1 MATTILTL
9 NSFTQFIGTNNTG
22 TTSNATVGYIGQAV
36 VARGTIEAS
45 TSARPVS
52 EIIATPLAG
61 YQVVCQISTGANDF
75 INTIG
80 PQSSGSGK
88 SEALTSYNGQFTFSS
103 PFTLN
108 ANTTYYIW
116 FYPQQRIS
124 GTKSFGSCSIQGVD
138 YTITIN
144 GQQVSSNWYTYVGFS
159 SSDRKTSDS
168 TTVASGS
175 SVTMYASLGSAPS
188 GATLS
193 FDGWYNSSGTR
204 VSTSQTY
211 TVTVSGNATYTAKAT
226 VGYPKYY
233 LDVNGKLDGTDSG
246 GISGYGTFSISADGS
261 TLNNQTDYYKQL
273 DYNSYYQIGSI
284 TATTGHT
291 FEGYYF
297 YGKRTQSGSYENG
310 TYTSISSTPYIP
322 PQGYITNQTNK
333 VVLVFTTNSYTVT
346 FNANGGSASETS
358 RTIKYGAAYG
368 TLPTASRSGYEF
380 LGWFTAQTG
389 GTQVTATTTYT
400 ATTNTTLWAHWKNVG
415 YYYFDLN
422 GWLDGEASGG
432 IAGYG
437 TCDIYINDTKVA
449 TGVSDWYQQYQYG
462 STYRIDNIQAT
473 ALHTYVG
480 VHSGSLTGTI
490 GDTTTTVVL
499 AFDTASFTVYFNGNG
514 GTPSVSSKSVK
525 YNTVYGGLPT
535 ATLDDCKLI
544 GWFTSPVGGT
554 QILPNTAF
562 TRTSSITLYAQW
574 YCNGSINLYHSGQYK
589 NYYIYIY
596 HNGQWVRYAP
606 YIHRNGS
613 FVLHP

>member
-52 EIIATPLAG
+52 GIVATSLGG
-61 YQVVCQISTGANDF
+61 YQAVCQISTGANDF

-88 SEALTSYNGQFTFSS
+88 SEALTSYDGQFTFSS

-124 GTKSFGSCSIQGVD
+124 GTKNVGTCLIQGVD

-159 SSDRKTSDS
+159 SSDKKTSDS
-168 TTVASGS
+168 KTVASGS

-291 FEGYYF
+291 FQGYYF

-358 RTIKYGAAYG
+358 RTLKYGAAYG
-368 TLPTASRSGYEF
+368 TLPTATRDGYEF
-380 LGWFTAQTG
+380 LGWFTLQSG

-400 ATTNTTLWAHWKNVG
+400 STTNTTLWAHWKNVG
-415 YYYFDLN
+415 YYYIDLN
-422 GWLDGEASGG
+422 GWLDGAASGG

-449 TGVSDWYQQYQYG
+449 TGVSDWYQKYQYG
-462 STYRIDNIQAT
+462 STYRIDNIQA
-473 ALHTYVG
+473 ASQHTYVG

-499 AFDTASFTVYFNGNG
+499 AFNTVSYIVYFNGNG
-514 GTPSVSSKSVK
+514 GTPTISQKTIK
-525 YNTVYGGLPT
+525 YNSIYGGLP
-535 ATLDDCKLI
+535 AAKLDDCQLI
-544 GWFTSPVGGT
+544 GWFTHPTGGT
-554 QILPNTAF
+554 QVLPNTVF
-562 TRTSSITLYAQW
+562 TNTSNITLYAHW
-574 YCNGSINLYHSGQYK
+574 YCNGSISTYHSGQYRD
-589 NYYIYIY
+589 YYIYIY

-606 YIHRNGS
+606 YIYRNGS